1 MAAKAIVIG
10 SGAGGSTA
18 AMVLAEAGYDVVI
31 FEKGRN
37 YFRDLTSHTPKTLF
51 ANDELK
57 AGIRPFE
64 EPDPAAEP
72 RTYRRTAGEAP
83 SHIGAVNELPSTV
96 GGGTVHWDA
105 KTPRYWDID
114 FAKLSMLGPV
124 EGADVRDWPF
134 AYKDIA
140 PYYDEIEQLIGVA
153 GDVAQLPEVTLAHA
167 PRTKPFPMPPGP
179 DQYSSIVAAQGA
191 SLLGLHPYPV
201 PMAINSQTYQGRP
214 ACNNCGFCSRYGCPI
229 HARVGALA
237 PLRRALIAGA
247 DLRAETFVYRIE
259 HENGHAT
266 GVSYVDSSG
275 KKHAESADV
284 VVLAGSSIE
293 SIRLAKLSQIPDPHD
308 QIGRYL
314 MFHWFTAGFAIFL
327 RERMHA
333 YRGRS
338 TSHGVDDFADPDF
351 PGARSFAAANR
362 LPYIRGG
369 VLELGGTQ
377 DPIAE
382 AEIYRGTILP
392 IVSPNKPFGRLF
404 KQLMRASALRDRFFG
419 LEMIGEDLAQATNR
433 VDLDAT
439 VKDVRGFPVARIT
452 YAPHAHEIAAQTFY
466 IPLISGLL
474 KAAGADAAAAV
485 PEASSDRFPIAA
497 GDVPDGKHIMGG
509 LRMGS
514 DSKSS
519 VTNAHGVM
527 HALDNVLVADG
538 SVFPTSGAHNPTLTI
553 MATALR
559 NARTLAGAKKPSVL
573 GRKRTTPEALP
584 ATGVGGEAVA
594 GAALIATAGG
604 LAATLKRTAPSA
616 PPDESR

>member
-31 FEKGRN
+31 LEKGRN
-37 YFRDLTSHTPKTLF
+37 YFRDLISPMPKTLF

-57 AGIRPFE
+57 AGIRAFE

-72 RTYRRTAGEAP
+72 RTFRRTSAEVR
-83 SHIGAVNELPSTV
+83 SHTGPVNELPSTV

-114 FAKLSMLGPV
+114 FAKLSMLGPID
-124 EGADVRDWPF
+124 GADVQDWPF
-134 AYKDIA
+134 TYQEIA

-153 GDVAQLPEVTLAHA
+153 GDIAQLPDVTLAHA
-167 PRTKPFPMPPGP
+167 PRTRPLPMPPGP
-179 DQYSSIVAAQGA
+179 PQYSSTVVAQGA
-191 SLLGLHPYPV
+191 RALDLQPYPV
-201 PMAINSQTYQGRP
+201 PMAINSQSYQGRP

-237 PLRRALIAGA
+237 PLRRALLAGA
-247 DLRAETFVYRIE
+247 ELRAETFVFRIE
-259 HENGHAT
+259 HKDGRAT
-266 GVSYVDSSG
+266 GVSYVDSAG
-275 KKHAESADV
+275 KTRTERADV
-284 VVLAGSSIE
+284 VVLAGSAIE
-293 SIRLAKLSQIPDPHD
+293 SIRLALLSQIPDPNQ

-338 TSHGVDDFADPDF
+338 TSHGVDEFADPNF
-351 PGARSFAAANR
+351 RGARLAAQAMG
-362 LPYIRGG
+362 LPYFRGG

-392 IVSPNKPFGRLF
+392 LISPREPFGRIF
-404 KQLMRASALRDRFFG
+404 KQLMRASVLRDRFFG
-419 LEMIGEDLAQATNR
+419 LEMIGEDLAQVTNG
-433 VDLDAT
+433 VDLDPT
-439 VKDVRGFPVARIT
+439 VKDIRGYPVARVT

-466 IPLISGLL
+466 IPLISALL
-474 KAAGADAAAAV
+474 KAAGADASAAV
-485 PEASSDRFPIAA
+485 PETSSDRFPVAA

-509 LRMGS
+509 LRMGK
-514 DSKSS
+514 DPKTS
-519 VTNAHGVM
+519 VANEHGRL

-553 MATALR
+553 MATTLR
-559 NARTLAGAKKPSVL
+559 NARMLAGAAKVL
-573 GRKRTTPEALP
+573 GRKQTASEDLP
-584 ATGVGGEAVA
+584 ATGVSGSAAAGG
-594 GAALIATAGG
+594 ALIATAAG
-604 LAATLKRTAPSA
+604 LAETLRRTRPK
-616 PPDESR
+616 DESS